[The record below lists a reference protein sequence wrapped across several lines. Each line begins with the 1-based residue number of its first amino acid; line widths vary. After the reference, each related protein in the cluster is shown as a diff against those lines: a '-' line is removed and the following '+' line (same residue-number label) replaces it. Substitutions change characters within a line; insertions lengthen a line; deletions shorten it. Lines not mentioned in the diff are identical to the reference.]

1 MTQELGVQGIRV
13 GHHTDRQ
20 GGTGCTVIL
29 CPEGATGAAEV
40 RGQAP
45 GTREIDILS
54 PFSSVSEVNAVVL
67 CGGSANGL
75 AAASG
80 VARYLE
86 EAGYGVQTPYGRIPL
101 VSAAVI
107 FDLPVGDPKARPSPE
122 DAYAAAVAAG
132 TVVEEGSVGVGT
144 GATVGKLFRED
155 SWMKGGIGFSKV
167 SLPGGVIVAAL
178 SVVNAFGDVLA
189 EDGSVLAGA
198 LLDGEFVNSHE
209 YVLRLT
215 EHPHFGRMEQTT
227 LCVVITNARF
237 RKIQC
242 AAIARMA
249 HDGMARAISPVHTP
263 VDGDTVFVLSVGD
276 RVSNV
281 FQTGIAAADVVAASI
296 RRGVRM
302 AESLDGV
309 KALRDL
315 ERPLEY

>member
-1 MTQELGVQGIRV
+1 MTQELGIEGVRV
-13 GHHTDRQ
+13 GHYTDRA

-29 CPEGATGAAEV
+29 CPHGAMGAVEV

-45 GTREIDILS
+45 GTRETDILS
-54 PFSSVSEVNAVVL
+54 PLSSVAEVHGVVL

-86 EAGYGVQTPYGRIPL
+86 ERGYGVRTPYGRVPL

-107 FDLPVGDPKARPSPE
+107 FDLPVGNPTARPSAE

-132 TVVEEGSVGVGT
+132 STVEEGSVGAGT

-155 SWMKGGIGFSKV
+155 SWMKGGIGLSKM

-227 LCVVITNARF
+227 LSVVITNARF

-281 FQTGIAAADVVAASI
+281 FQTGVAAADVVAASI

-302 AESLDGV
+302 AETLDGV

-315 ERPLEY
+315 ERPLDY

>member
-1 MTQELGVQGIRV
+1 M
-13 GHHTDRQ
+13 
-20 GGTGCTVIL
+20 
-29 CPEGATGAAEV
+29 V
-40 RGQAP
+40 R
-45 GTREIDILS
+45 
-54 PFSSVSEVNAVVL
+54 
-67 CGGSANGL
+67 
-75 AAASG
+75 
-80 VARYLE
+80 
-86 EAGYGVQTPYGRIPL
+86 TPYGRVPL

-107 FDLPVGDPKARPSPE
+107 FDLPVGNPPPGRLLRMHTPQW
-122 DAYAAAVAAG
+122 AYS
-132 TVVEEGSVGVGT
+132 TVEEGSVGAGT

-155 SWMKGGIGFSKV
+155 SWMKGGIGLSKM

-227 LCVVITNARF
+227 LSVVITNARF

-281 FQTGIAAADVVAASI
+281 FQTGVAAADVVAASI

-315 ERPLEY
+315 ERPLTIDGTSGGRGIGADSLGLQWRPGVACGLGSSSGVMTEARCSF

>member
-1 MTQELGVQGIRV
+1 MRQELGIEGVRI
-13 GHHTDRQ
+13 GHYTNRE

-29 CPEGATGAAEV
+29 CPQGATGAVEV

-45 GTREIDILS
+45 GTRETDILS
-54 PFSSVSEVNAVVL
+54 PFSSVAEVHAVVL

-75 AAASG
+75 GAASG

-86 EAGYGVQTPYGRIPL
+86 EGGYGIETPYGRVPL

-107 FDLPVGDPKARPSPE
+107 FDLPVCDPTARPTA
-122 DAYAAAVAAG
+122 DDGYAAAASAG
-132 TVVEEGSVGVGT
+132 HVVEEGCVGVGT

-155 SWMKGGIGFSKV
+155 SWMKSGVGLSKM
-167 SLPGGVIVAAL
+167 SLPGSVTVAAL
-178 SVVNAFGDVLA
+178 TVVNAFGDVLA

-198 LLDGEFVNSHE
+198 LVDGEFVNSHE
-209 YVLRLT
+209 YILRLT

-227 LCVVITNARF
+227 LSVVITNARF
-237 RKIQC
+237 SKTQC

-263 VDGDTVFVLSVGD
+263 VDGDTIFVLSLGD

-281 FQTGIAAADVVAASI
+281 FQAGLAAADVVAASI
-296 RRGVRM
+296 RRAVRM
-302 AESLDGV
+302 AESLGDV

>member
-1 MTQELGVQGIRV
+1 LTQELGIEGVRV
-13 GHHTDRQ
+13 GHYTDRA

-29 CPEGATGAAEV
+29 CPHGAMGAVEV

-45 GTREIDILS
+45 GTRETDILS
-54 PFSSVSEVNAVVL
+54 PLSSVAEVHGVVL

-86 EAGYGVQTPYGRIPL
+86 ERGYGVRTPYGRVPL

-107 FDLPVGDPKARPSPE
+107 FDLPVGNPTARPS
-122 DAYAAAVAAG
+122 A
-132 TVVEEGSVGVGT
+132 GT

-155 SWMKGGIGFSKV
+155 SWMKGGIGLSKM

-227 LCVVITNARF
+227 LSVVITNARF

-281 FQTGIAAADVVAASI
+281 FQTGVAAADVVAASI

-302 AESLDGV
+302 AETLDGV

-315 ERPLEY
+315 ERPLDY